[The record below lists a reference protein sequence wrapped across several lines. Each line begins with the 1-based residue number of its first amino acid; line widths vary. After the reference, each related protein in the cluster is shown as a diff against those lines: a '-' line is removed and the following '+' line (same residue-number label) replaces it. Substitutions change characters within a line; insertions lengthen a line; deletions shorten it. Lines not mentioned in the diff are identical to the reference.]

1 MQVSSQDRLGAEYL
15 GAGRCRFL
23 AWAPYAAAMQ
33 VRLVSPHER
42 LASMPAHGSGY
53 FQVELDDVDPR
64 SRYFYRLEFDRPD
77 RPPSVERPDPTSR
90 FQPEG
95 VHGPSQ
101 VIPADFAWDDPG
113 WHGLPLTQYIL
124 YELHVGTFTSEGTL
138 ASVIGRLDD
147 LKNLG
152 ITAVELMP
160 VGQFPG
166 NRNWGYDGVYPF
178 AVQNSY
184 GGPEGLKRL
193 VNACHRK
200 GLAVVLDVVYNHLG
214 PEGNYTRDFG
224 PYFTDFYKTPWGE
237 AGNFDGPHSDPV
249 RRYFIENALQ
259 WICEF
264 RIDALRIDAVHAILD
279 FSARPFLEELART
292 VRRAAD
298 RLNRRVYLIAESA
311 LNDTRI
317 LRSRELGG
325 FEFDAQWNDD
335 FHHSLHTLLTG
346 ERSGYYKDYNGLPDL
361 ARAVSEGFVYSGQYS
376 AFRQRAHGNASRN
389 IPARQFVVFSQNH
402 DQVGNRSRGDRLSRL
417 VDFEKLKLAAGL
429 VLLSP
434 FVPLLFMGEEYGE
447 TAPFQYFV
455 SHSDP
460 DLVAAVRQGR
470 RQEFAAFEW
479 RREPP
484 DPQDEATFLRSKI
497 TPRLRHDARHECL
510 WAFYQELIRL
520 RRAIPALAHPSKKNS
535 EVGMAG
541 GSVLV
546 LQRRWAGSA
555 ACAVF
560 NFNPGAAESALPVSA
575 GIWQKRLDSS
585 EARWQGATS
594 TVPVEIVSEGEVILA
609 PAPLSVLL
617 LVRK

>member
-1 MQVSSQDRLGAEYL
+1 
-15 GAGRCRFL
+15 
-23 AWAPYAAAMQ
+23 
-33 VRLVSPHER
+33 
-42 LASMPAHGSGY
+42 
-53 FQVELDDVDPR
+53 
-64 SRYFYRLEFDRPD
+64 
-77 RPPSVERPDPTSR
+77 
-90 FQPEG
+90 
-95 VHGPSQ
+95 
-101 VIPADFAWDDPG
+101 
-113 WHGLPLTQYIL
+113 
-124 YELHVGTFTSEGTL
+124 
-138 ASVIGRLDD
+138 
-147 LKNLG
+147 
-152 ITAVELMP
+152 
-160 VGQFPG
+160 
-166 NRNWGYDGVYPF
+166 
-178 AVQNSY
+178 
-184 GGPEGLKRL
+184 
-193 VNACHRK
+193 
-200 GLAVVLDVVYNHLG
+200 
-214 PEGNYTRDFG
+214 
-224 PYFTDFYKTPWGE
+224 
-237 AGNFDGPHSDPV
+237 
-249 RRYFIENALQ
+249 
-259 WICEF
+259 
-264 RIDALRIDAVHAILD
+264 LD

-298 RLNRRVYLIAESA
+298 RLNRRIYLIAESA

-335 FHHSLHTLLTG
+335 FHHSLHTLLTS
-346 ERSGYYKDYNGLPDL
+346 ERSGYYKDYKGLPDL

-417 VDFEKLKLAAGL
+417 VGFEKLKLAAGL

-497 TPRLRHDARHECL
+497 TPRLRHEARHECL

-520 RRAIPALAHPSKKNS
+520 RRAIPALAHPSKKKS

-546 LQRRWAGSA
+546 LQRRCAGSA

-560 NFNPGAAESALPVSA
+560 NFNPEAAESSLPVSA

-585 EARWQGATS
+585 EARWQGVTS
-594 TVPVEIVSEGEVILA
+594 TVPAEIVSDGEAILA